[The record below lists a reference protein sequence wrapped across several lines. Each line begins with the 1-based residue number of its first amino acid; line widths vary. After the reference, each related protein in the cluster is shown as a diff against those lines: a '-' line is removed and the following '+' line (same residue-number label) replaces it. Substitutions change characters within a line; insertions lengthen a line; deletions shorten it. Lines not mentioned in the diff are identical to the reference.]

1 MSIRLE
7 KVASVIKRAIA
18 SSISNLASENKFGL
32 ASVST
37 VKLSKDLR
45 VASVYINLLTVNLQ
59 NKTEQIQGFLRIL
72 NSNNGAIR
80 SIVAQE
86 TRMRFTP
93 ELRFFY
99 DDTQE
104 QIEYIENLLNK
115 VKTEAPYKEDYG
127 DETVYNHST

>member
-104 QIEYIENLLNK
+104 QIEHIENLLNK